1 VSTPPPAGYVGF
13 VTRAVA
19 LTVDAL
25 LINAIAVVIG
35 AAVTL
40 IASVLGADGSLN
52 ALEAV
57 IGGFAWLL
65 WSAGYFTTFWTLTGQ
80 TPGDR
85 LLGIRVVPAGGGSL
99 KPMRAL
105 RRFVGLV
112 ISTIPLGAG
121 FLPVLVD
128 DKRRGL
134 HDRIAATVVRWDV
147 ARAVRVLPPTTPML
161 QATVAGPGGE
171 ALPPAP
177 PPGTDSS
184 GRVDGPAVGL
194 GEVGP
199 TVLG

>member
-1 VSTPPPAGYVGF
+1 VSPARPSAYAGF

-25 LINAIAVVIG
+25 LVDVIAIIVG

-40 IASVLGADGSLN
+40 IATALGGDSSLS
-52 ALEAV
+52 ALQAV

-65 WSAGYFTTFWTLTGQ
+65 WSAGYFVTFWTLTGQ
-80 TPGDR
+80 TPGQR
-85 LLGIRVVPAGGGSL
+85 LLGIRVASAGGGPL
-99 KPMRAL
+99 KPMRAI

-112 ISTIPLGAG
+112 VSMIPLGAG

-134 HDRIAATVVRWDV
+134 HDRIAGTVVHWDV
-147 ARAVRVLPPTTPML
+147 RRVTLPELSPAITAPSL
-161 QATVAGPGGE
+161 
-171 ALPPAP
+171 AP
-177 PPGTDSS
+177 PPADPSDSPAS
-184 GRVDGPAVGL
+184 GI